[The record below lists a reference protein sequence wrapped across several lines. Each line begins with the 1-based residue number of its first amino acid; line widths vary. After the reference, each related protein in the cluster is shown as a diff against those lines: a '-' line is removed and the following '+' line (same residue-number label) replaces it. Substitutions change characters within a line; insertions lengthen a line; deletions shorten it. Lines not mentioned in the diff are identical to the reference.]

1 MIITYGK
8 KVCENDYIKEKRRI
22 FLSHLRTIG
31 IEFEEAIGQD
41 FSQSTLNQNENNNE
55 EQNGRLIRFLKV
67 LFVKKVSIIL
77 TNILI

>member
-8 KVCENDYIKEKRRI
+8 KDSENDSIEEKRKI
-22 FLSHLRTIG
+22 FLGNLRTIG

-67 LFVKKVSIIL
+67 FFMKNSFLFDIDK
-77 TNILI
+77 